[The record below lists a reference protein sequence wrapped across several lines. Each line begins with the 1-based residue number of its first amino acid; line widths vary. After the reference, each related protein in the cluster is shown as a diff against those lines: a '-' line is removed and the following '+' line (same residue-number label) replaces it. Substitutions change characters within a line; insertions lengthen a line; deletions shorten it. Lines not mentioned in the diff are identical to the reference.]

1 MELTRN
7 FLQLGRSREDHRI
20 NLNEDSV
27 RLGVDKRR
35 LYDVTNILEAVGVVR
50 KIKRGVVEVQIE
62 EMEEGEDLERER
74 MR

>member
-50 KIKRGVVEVQIE
+50 KIKRGIVEVQ
-62 EMEEGEDLERER
+62 ME
-74 MR
+74 